1 MKDIN
6 EKNDLDYI
14 NEVSPEELKGL
25 FFMDYHDTDDV
36 RWVRN
41 PWMDCRDL
49 AICTATMDWSKVE
62 DFRVHSYED
71 LVEPV
76 NEDGFTK
83 YQCESRNIDFVPEC
97 QKIEYL
103 FGSIYTI
110 NRDLFDVCKDDGLR
124 GRLKKGLYFGSETG
138 LIVTDRE
145 TTISS
150 FVGSED
156 AFNNPENSMVLLDMS
171 CQKDALSSARQI
183 LEDNGLDNTWGSML
197 LEKLLEDALKDLSF
211 DPEPESHNAISYIKE
226 LDEMDIETA
235 A

>member
-1 MKDIN
+1 MAKWHGISRR
-6 EKNDLDYI
+6 K
-14 NEVSPEELKGL
+14 
-25 FFMDYHDTDDV
+25 
-36 RWVRN
+36 
-41 PWMDCRDL
+41 
-49 AICTATMDWSKVE
+49 AT
-62 DFRVHSYED
+62 
-71 LVEPV
+71 
-76 NEDGFTK
+76 G
-83 YQCESRNIDFVPEC
+83 
-97 QKIEYL
+97 
-103 FGSIYTI
+103 
-110 NRDLFDVCKDDGLR
+110 
-124 GRLKKGLYFGSETG
+124 GRLKRPNRYRGKRRTEISSETQYA
-138 LIVTDRE
+138 
-145 TTISS
+145 

>member
-25 FFMDYHDTDDV
+25 FFMDYQDTNDV

-49 AICTATMDWSKVE
+49 AICTATMDWSNVE
-62 DFRVHSYED
+62 NFRVQSYED
-71 LVEPV
+71 LVQPV

-103 FGSIYTI
+103 FGSRYTI
-110 NRDLFDVCKDDGLR
+110 DRDSFELFADFGSR
-124 GRLKKGLYFGSETG
+124 GRLNKGLYFGSETG
-138 LIVTDRE
+138 LIVTDAE
-145 TTISS
+145 KTITSS
-150 FVGSED
+150 VGNED
-156 AFNNPENSMVLLDMS
+156 AFNDPENSTVLLDMS
-171 CQKDALSSARQI
+171 LHKNELSSARQI
-183 LEDNGLDNTWGSML
+183 LENNGLDNTWGAIL
-197 LEKLLEDALKDLSF
+197 LQKLLEDALKDLKF
-211 DPEPESHNAISYIKE
+211 DPEPESHSVISYIKE